1 MQPVAFSTSMKND
14 TEKLLNEATYG
25 IDRKAYSNIQEKEI
39 REVFQ
44 EEAEIKREE
53 KWDSKQQ
60 K

>member
-1 MQPVAFSTSMKND
+1 MKND